1 MPIVGSTILK
11 SCLIKEKKMTNLQF
25 RSLNVPDIH
34 KFALGF
40 DNMITEL
47 MRTSNNATNYPPYN
61 VVKHGTDKFTVEL
74 AVAGFKDDEVVVTVE
89 NGHLIAKGEKS
100 SDVEVEYLHRG
111 ISSRSFLRSWALADH
126 VEVTSAV
133 LADGI
138 LAISLERIV
147 PEEQKPKRIQITY
160 NK

>member
-1 MPIVGSTILK
+1 
-11 SCLIKEKKMTNLQF
+11 
-25 RSLNVPDIH
+25 
-34 KFALGF
+34 
-40 DNMITEL
+40 

-74 AVAGFKDDEVVVTVE
+74 AVAGFKDDEIVVTVE